1 MKRGED
7 FLIRPVEQGFALAL
21 TAESVAVIGIFAC
34 EEEDEGDAGE
44 EGEDDYNR
52 DKCSHVF
59 TPFSSGTVAGL
70 FRLCVFRRLLGF
82 DW

>member
-1 MKRGED
+1 MERGED

-21 TAESVAVIGIFAC
+21 AAEGVAVIGIFAC
-34 EEEDEGDAGE
+34 EKEDEGDAGE

-59 TPFSSGTVAGL
+59 APFCSGTVAGL
-70 FRLCVFRRLLGF
+70 FGLRVFLRLPGF
-82 DW
+82 GR

>member
-1 MKRGED
+1 MESGED

-44 EGEDDYNR
+44 EGEDDYDR
-52 DKCSHVF
+52 DKCSHGESPFLFYRCTEEGGKASPVF
-59 TPFSSGTVAGL
+59 
-70 FRLCVFRRLLGF
+70 GF
-82 DW
+82 